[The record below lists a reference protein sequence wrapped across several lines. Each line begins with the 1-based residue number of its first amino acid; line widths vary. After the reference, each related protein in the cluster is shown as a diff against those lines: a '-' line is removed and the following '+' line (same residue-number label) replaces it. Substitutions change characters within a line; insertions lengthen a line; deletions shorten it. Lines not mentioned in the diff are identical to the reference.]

1 MLTTIRPSVRHA
13 QAPLTDAPPGPADH
27 PPTGT
32 RPAAQVVALTG
43 AVGGLGVSA
52 LLLHLARASAA
63 LGRRVAVLDLDPAG
77 SLGLLL
83 GDVTRPGLRW
93 ADLPVDET
101 AFRPGLLVAALPTWI
116 GIPVLTGDERG
127 GPRRPEQAGP
137 ALTALAEDH
146 DLVLVDLPR
155 GADAPPGA
163 RVLLVTGADL
173 RSAVAAQALS
183 GRYGEPEALT
193 ARGTGAERLGL
204 VLRDGSHDVD
214 DADLVTMTGADVV
227 ARLPTDRSVPQHAG
241 RGDDPTRGRGGARR
255 CARAL
260 AALLAGEH
268 EAAARRGPGDDGV
281 SRGRP

>member
-1 MLTTIRPSVRHA
+1 MSEELRARLDTYNDVRA
-13 QAPLTDAPPGPADH
+13 RLQRLLSTSGPDH
-27 PPTGT
+27 P
-32 RPAAQVVALTG
+32 QVA
-43 AVGGLGVSA
+43 
-52 LLLHLARASAA
+52 
-63 LGRRVAVLDLDPAG
+63 
-77 SLGLLL
+77 
-83 GDVTRPGLRW
+83 GLRRTL
-93 ADLPVDET
+93 ATT
-101 AFRPGLLVAALPTWI
+101 A
-116 GIPVLTGDERG
+116 ERLFVELEAM
-127 GPRRPEQAGP
+127 R
-137 ALTALAEDH
+137 AEH
-146 DLVLVDLPR
+146 DVVLVDLPR
-155 GADAPPGA
+155 GAPPPPGA
-163 RVLLVTGADL
+163 GVLIVTGLDL